1 MPEHTIH
8 CVQSCKEVCTA
19 LETAARHERSAILD
33 YATLR
38 DACTYP
44 DIKVMLNELII
55 QKKKSI
61 ELVERT
67 KELLRGR
74 FDTLDRVREGFE
86 MG

>member
-1 MPEHTIH
+1 MPERAIH

-33 YATLR
+33 YGTLR

-67 KELLRGR
+67 KELLRTR
-74 FDTLDRVREGFE
+74 FDTLDRIREGFE
-86 MG
+86 ME